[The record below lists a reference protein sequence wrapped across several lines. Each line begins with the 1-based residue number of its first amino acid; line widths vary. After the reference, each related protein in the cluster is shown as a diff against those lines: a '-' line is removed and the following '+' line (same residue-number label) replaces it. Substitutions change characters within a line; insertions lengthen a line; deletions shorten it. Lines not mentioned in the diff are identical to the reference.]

1 MTGRGL
7 CGLTLPIAMLMIG
20 HQRGLAPH
28 LAVTL
33 PMGRLV
39 VTCSVDDVICV
50 YVGVLVDLLSSLASE
65 SALLTG
71 RYHCGLTLPI
81 VVVVVVLAYYSLL
94 SV

>member
-28 LAVTL
+28 L
-33 PMGRLV
+33 V
-39 VTCSVDDVICV
+39 VTCSVDDVFCAC
-50 YVGVLVDLLSSLASE
+50 VGVLVGLLWASE

-71 RYHCGLTLPI
+71 RFHCGLTLPI
-81 VVVVVVLAYYSLL
+81 VVVVVFLTYYSFL